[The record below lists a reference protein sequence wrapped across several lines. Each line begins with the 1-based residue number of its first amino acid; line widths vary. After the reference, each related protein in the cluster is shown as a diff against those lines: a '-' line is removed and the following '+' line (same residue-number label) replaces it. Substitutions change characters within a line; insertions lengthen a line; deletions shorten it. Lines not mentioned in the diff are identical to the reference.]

1 MQEKEA
7 QLVLNELMAKINPR
21 EKLIG
26 IGAIVFLV
34 GWLIGFLLASV
45 SYSIVSINVFNNSGG
60 SGLGFI
66 GVLGAIAAIVV
77 IYLRYAPNMNI
88 TWPAPIE
95 VIQLAIAAVVGVVAL
110 YLLWQNFSNS
120 QDWGKAAGL
129 GITGY
134 PSWPITDWIAVAG
147 VVAGAA
153 IMVWGAFQDW
163 TLNKKT
169 V

>member
-1 MQEKEA
+1 
-7 QLVLNELMAKINPR
+7 VLNELMAKINPR

-34 GWLIGFLLASV
+34 GWLVGFLLASV
-45 SYSIVSINVFNNSGG
+45 SYAGIVSINVFNESGG

-66 GVLGAIAAIVV
+66 GVLGAIAALVV

-110 YLLWQNFSNS
+110 YLLWQNFSHS
-120 QDWGKAAGL
+120 QDWGKVS
-129 GITGY
+129 GIAGY

-153 IMVWGAFQDW
+153 IMAWGAFQDW

>member
-1 MQEKEA
+1 M
-7 QLVLNELMAKINPR
+7 LNELMAKINPR

-34 GWLIGFLLASV
+34 GWLVGFLLASV
-45 SYSIVSINVFNNSGG
+45 SYAGIVSVNVFNESGG
-60 SGLGFI
+60 SGLGFL
-66 GVLGAIAAIVV
+66 GVLGAIAALVV

-95 VIQLAIAAVVGVVAL
+95 VIQLGIAAVVGVVAL
-110 YLLWQNFSNS
+110 YLLWQNFTHS
-120 QDWGKAAGL
+120 QDWGKVAGI
-129 GITGY
+129 GTAGF

-153 IMVWGAFQDW
+153 IMVWGAYQDW